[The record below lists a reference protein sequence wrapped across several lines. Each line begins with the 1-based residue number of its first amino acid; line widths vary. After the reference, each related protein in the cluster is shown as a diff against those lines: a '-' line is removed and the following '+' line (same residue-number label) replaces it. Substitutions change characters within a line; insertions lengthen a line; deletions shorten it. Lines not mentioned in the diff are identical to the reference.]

1 MTTNPDDGAAF
12 PKIALDVLD
21 QNQDTIRDELL
32 RGFSDRREIVDWWQR
47 AAVMT
52 FGHIAEEWAPNSLLQ
67 DRTLLSH
74 LVRDTRISDRAR
86 ERYHA
91 QWVEPACNDAYNHL
105 KTEAVERLPDD
116 SQDGNGPLA
125 GIDAEKVE
133 DPAMRP
139 AFSTLNERQ
148 QECLRTLWGG
158 FENRKGLSEWL
169 HGLNSA
175 TYGEIDRTFSRQVM
189 QDRVTIRYLLD
200 TDEQQAAIYRVRL
213 AISELLPAFAT
224 AAKRLQAGES
234 AREGSERSDWED
246 RG

>member
-1 MTTNPDDGAAF
+1 MTTEAIDKTAF

-21 QNQDTIRDELL
+21 QNQDTIRNELL
-32 RGFSDRREIVDWWQR
+32 SGFADRRAIVDWWQR

-52 FGHIAEEWAPNSLLQ
+52 FGHLAEEWPPDSLLQ
-67 DRTLLSH
+67 DRALLTH
-74 LVRDTRISDRAR
+74 LVRDDRISARAR

-105 KTEAVERLPDD
+105 KTEAVERLPEDED
-116 SQDGNGPLA
+116 SAVA
-125 GIDAEKVE
+125 GIDPEQIE

-139 AFSTLNERQ
+139 AFAALNERQ
-148 QECLRTLWGG
+148 QECLETLWGG
-158 FENRKGLSEWL
+158 FESREAVSEWL

-175 TYGEIDRTFSRQVM
+175 TYGEIDRTFSRQLT
-189 QDRVTIRYLLD
+189 QDRVAVKYLL
-200 TDEQQAAIYRVRL
+200 TTREQEAAIYRVRL
-213 AISELLPAFAT
+213 AIGELLPAFAT

-234 AREGSERSDWED
+234 AREGGEASEWEA